1 MKNKLLKIFMVI
13 VCYLM
18 LFSGCGF
25 NSGTALMKV
34 ENSTKTSW
42 KQSHMFFDG
51 KEIRSFFLKDEPQKM
66 EVTVVTEKGEIDITV
81 FDSNGE
87 EVFEIDDAKT
97 GTYEFTAS
105 GKIKIKVEADSHKG
119 NFEIK
124 KADS

>member
-1 MKNKLLKIFMVI
+1 MKKDLLKVFALLACFI
-13 VCYLM
+13 M

-34 ENSTKTSW
+34 ESSTKTSW
-42 KQSHMFFDG
+42 KQSHMLFDG
-51 KEIRSFFLKDEPQKM
+51 TEIRSFSLGEEAQKM
-66 EVTVVTEKGEIDITV
+66 EISVVTEKGEINITV

-87 EVFEIDDAKT
+87 EIFEIDDAKT
-97 GTYEFTAS
+97 GTYDFTAS
-105 GKIKIKVEADSHKG
+105 GKIKIKVKADSHKG

>member
-1 MKNKLLKIFMVI
+1 MKNNLLKAFTVLACFI
-13 VCYLM
+13 M

-42 KQSHMFFDG
+42 KQSHMLFDG
-51 KEIRSFFLKDEPQKM
+51 KEIRTFYLEDESRKM
-66 EVTVVTEKGEIDITV
+66 EITVVTEKGEIDITV
-81 FDSNGE
+81 LDSNGE
-87 EVFEIDDAKT
+87 EIFEIDDAKT

>member
-1 MKNKLLKIFMVI
+1 MKKDLLKVFALLACFI
-13 VCYLM
+13 M

-124 KADS
+124 KVDS

>member
-1 MKNKLLKIFMVI
+1 MKKSMLKIFAVLLCFI
-13 VCYLM
+13 M

-42 KQSHMFFDG
+42 KQSHMLLDG
-51 KEIRSFFLKDEPQKM
+51 TEMRSLSLGDESQKM
-66 EVTVVTEKGEIDITV
+66 EVAVVTEKGEIDITV
-81 FDSNGE
+81 LDSSGE
-87 EVFEIDDAKT
+87 EIFKMDDAKT
-97 GTYEFTAS
+97 GTYDFTAS

-124 KADS
+124 RADS

>member
-1 MKNKLLKIFMVI
+1 MKKDLLKVFALL
-13 VCYLM
+13 VCFFM

-42 KQSHMFFDG
+42 KQSHMFLSG
-51 KEIRSFFLKDEPQKM
+51 TEIRSFFLKDEPQKM

>member
-1 MKNKLLKIFMVI
+1 MKKALLKVFVVLSCFI
-13 VCYLM
+13 M

-42 KQSHMFFDG
+42 KQSHMLFDG
-51 KEIRSFFLKDEPQKM
+51 TEIRSFSLGDEQQKM

-81 FDSNGE
+81 FDSNRE
-87 EVFEIDDAKT
+87 KIFEIDDAKT

>member
-1 MKNKLLKIFMVI
+1 MKNKFLKIFAMI
-13 VCYLM
+13 LCFAI

-34 ENSTKTSW
+34 ESSTKTSW
-42 KQSHMFFDG
+42 KQSHMLFDG
-51 KEIRSFFLKDEPQKM
+51 TEIRSFSLGEEPQKM
-66 EVTVVTEKGEIDITV
+66 EISVVSEKGEIDITI

-87 EVFEIDDAKT
+87 EIFEIDDAKT

-105 GKIKIKVEADSHKG
+105 GKIKIKVKADSHKG